1 MPSAIRQGE
10 IVSEPWSCITDWV
23 QVQWPVGERRDLFQE
38 AEDQEVFVIAFY
50 SPEQSIRE
58 AQSHW
63 KTNAL
68 GMSNLLGPH

>member
-1 MPSAIRQGE
+1 M
-10 IVSEPWSCITDWV
+10 
-23 QVQWPVGERRDLFQE
+23 GERRDLFQE